1 MPAVIDKAL
10 DFIGAMDVSAPTPS
24 SMNESTAKGIFKY
37 LKELGVPA
45 SAADITA
52 RADQEGWNPGFTEK
66 MVGWAKKMESGERTV
81 IKNPEYFSKYMQEEL
96 RKVRISTLRN
106 ENETFSQLNS
116 ITYIGVFLRLVTYSH
131 LP

>member
-1 MPAVIDKAL
+1 MVNFKDKNMPAVIDKAL

-66 MVGWAKKMESGERTV
+66 MVGWAKKVEEMLDAALQGNFRESDYDE
-81 IKNPEYFSKYMQEEL
+81 SEL
-96 RKVRISTLRN
+96 SRV
-106 ENETFSQLNS
+106 ETKWK
-116 ITYIGVFLRLVTYSH
+116 R
-131 LP
+131 